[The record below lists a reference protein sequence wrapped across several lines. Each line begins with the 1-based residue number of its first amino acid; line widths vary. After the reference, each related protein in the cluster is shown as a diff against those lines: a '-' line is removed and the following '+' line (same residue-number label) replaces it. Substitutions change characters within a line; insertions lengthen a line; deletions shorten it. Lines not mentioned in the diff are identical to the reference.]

1 MAEKSIGETAFE
13 FFNNLF
19 LERDPRNSILDPMTC
34 IIRLGILSFRQRGTK
49 ISVTNNS
56 IKYNNPN
63 IFQGA
68 KRWSMGDNREDL
80 HNIYN
85 PIKKVIS
92 WFNLNAKEIRG
103 ILEFSISGIKLL
115 KSSYNSNSIVSHTL
129 NLYIRELE
137 QALENSVNDTQ
148 RGIKYSNTPRTR
160 SKNKR
165 SGGGGSG
172 GTKDADSEETNAND
186 NTGTTESLT
195 LSGNFFKEID
205 EIEDEL
211 KNKQIFDFF
220 RNLWNENEIVIC
232 YNLLLEMSKCT
243 ESNSLEELEN
253 YIVSLDAILSMK
265 EQKVKN
271 LLTEAATILE

>member
-34 IIRLGILSFRQRGTK
+34 IIRLGILSFRKKGTK

-63 IFQGA
+63 VFQGA

-92 WFNLNAKEIRG
+92 WFNLNAREIRG

-137 QALENSVNDTQ
+137 QALANSKNDKQ
-148 RGIKYSNTPRTR
+148 HGVIYSNKPKTR
-160 SKNKR
+160 SKNKH
-165 SGGGGSG
+165 SGSSSGSG
-172 GTKDADSEETNAND
+172 SGSGSGSVENEDT
-186 NTGTTESLT
+186 SLT
-195 LSGNFFKEID
+195 ISCDFFKEVD

-232 YNLLLEMSKCT
+232 YNLLIEMNKCIENDSK
-243 ESNSLEELEN
+243 EELEN
-253 YIVSLDAILSMK
+253 YIISLDAILSMK